1 MRCLATGFGWAGRAG
16 VSPPNARC
24 RARSSAV
31 VIFAI
36 RCHLALRGVVAGA
49 VRWLRLLPLSFAGR
63 HVHYPLHAAARS
75 AYPCQALL
83 LGLQADLIMQ
93 QLGQGRGEQAL
104 TDLGR
109 IVRGCAG
116 SGVARVVAESWSLS
130 SLFSESPSVWGME
143 SRCRWL
149 QSCPRFPC

>member
-1 MRCLATGFGWAGRAG
+1 MRCPATGFGLTGGAG

-31 VIFAI
+31 VFFAI
-36 RCHLALRGVVAGA
+36 SCHLVLRGVVAGA
-49 VRWLRLLPLSFAGR
+49 VRWLRLLPRSFAGR
-63 HVHYPLHAAARS
+63 HVHCPLHAAARS

-104 TDLGR
+104 TDLGGYR
-109 IVRGCAG
+109 PMVRRVG
-116 SGVARVVAESWSLS
+116 SGWCWCGILIPQ
-130 SLFSESPSVWGME
+130 LTF
-143 SRCRWL
+143 
-149 QSCPRFPC
+149 F